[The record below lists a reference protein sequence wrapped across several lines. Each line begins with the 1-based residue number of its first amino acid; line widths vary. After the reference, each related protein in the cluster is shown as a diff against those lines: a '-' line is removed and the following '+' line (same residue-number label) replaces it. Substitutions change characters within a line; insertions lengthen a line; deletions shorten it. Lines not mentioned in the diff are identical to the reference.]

1 MLTFI
6 KLKSC
11 LQSLN
16 SFSLNSHPS
25 PLIIHIKSIPFS
37 LGQLDFNIQFLWVPS
52 HVGIRGNE
60 YADSLAK
67 SSSNFISPSF
77 SPIPWSDFTPLLR
90 HHIFNLWSAYW
101 HNLPANFASKYKSI
115 VPNIINNIWFKNVL
129 LPRAFIVQ
137 FNRLR
142 IGRISELIE
151 VMDNFGDNF
160 DDGDVDPAA
169 EFLAREQ
176 TQLAGLED
184 DLNTPNVP
192 IGVTQTLSNGSGSS
206 FEIIDSAENQLTNP
220 VIENG
225 LTNGF
230 TVTNSDD
237 EKKLVSPKK
246 VYTSS
251 PIIAP
256 KIEREEPEK
265 IKKWREEQ
273 KARLEEKDADEEKK
287 KEELRLVAKSELEEW
302 YKIHK
307 EQIAKTKDV
316 NRESAI
322 NAEKQFVAESDEIEP
337 GTEWDRISK
346 LCDFNPKSSRASK
359 DVTRMRSIILQ
370 LKQTPLKKPVSPA
383 K

>member
-1 MLTFI
+1 
-6 KLKSC
+6 
-11 LQSLN
+11 
-16 SFSLNSHPS
+16 
-25 PLIIHIKSIPFS
+25 
-37 LGQLDFNIQFLWVPS
+37 
-52 HVGIRGNE
+52 
-60 YADSLAK
+60 
-67 SSSNFISPSF
+67 
-77 SPIPWSDFTPLLR
+77 
-90 HHIFNLWSAYW
+90 
-101 HNLPANFASKYKSI
+101 
-115 VPNIINNIWFKNVL
+115 
-129 LPRAFIVQ
+129 
-137 FNRLR
+137 
-142 IGRISELIE
+142 
-151 VMDNFGDNF
+151 MDNFGDNF

-184 DLNTPNVP
+184 DLSTPNVP
-192 IGVTQTLSNGSGSS
+192 IGVTQTLSN
-206 FEIIDSAENQLTNP
+206 
-220 VIENG
+220 
-225 LTNGF
+225 
-230 TVTNSDD
+230 

-273 KARLEEKDADEEKK
+273 KTRLEEKDADEEKK